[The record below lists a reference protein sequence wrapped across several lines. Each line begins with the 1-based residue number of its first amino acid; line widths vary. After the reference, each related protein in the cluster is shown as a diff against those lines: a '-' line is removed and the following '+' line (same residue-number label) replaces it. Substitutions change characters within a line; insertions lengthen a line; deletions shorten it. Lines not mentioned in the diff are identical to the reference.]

1 MSNSDFEHE
10 SFLCEH
16 FQLSQFLSKRIHCQ
30 MCIIKYSWIDIT
42 GQEKA
47 GQDLPSQADPPLPA
61 SWPVHIVPVL
71 TVPWHCQ
78 CFDNDLILPLGSF
91 LLLVF
96 IFPFRFFLCPC
107 WIRLPLSWC
116 WNAAKQ
122 PEGSELLATDSEA
135 TTEAEATKWLKD
147 SDSNGAH

>member
-10 SFLCEH
+10 LFLCEH
-16 FQLSQFLSKRIHCQ
+16 LQLSQFLSKRRNCQ
-30 MCIIKYSWIDIT
+30 MCVIKYSWINIT
-42 GQEKA
+42 GWEKA
-47 GQDLPSQADPPLPA
+47 GQDLSSQADPPLPA
-61 SWPVHIVPVL
+61 SWPAHIVPVL

-78 CFDNDLILPLGSF
+78 CFDTDLILPLVSF
-91 LLLVF
+91 LLLAF
-96 IFPFRFFLCPC
+96 IFPFPFLHPC
-107 WIRLPLSWC
+107 WIRLLLSWC

-122 PEGSELLATDSEA
+122 PEGCELLATDSEA